1 MKKANSKRLYDSI
14 NVTFLNEK
22 ILFYLVFNFIHLFL
36 ERREGK
42 EKERNINVQ
51 NFRNAVKIR
60 SATGIKDRGEKMGEV
75 WVLF

>member
-14 NVTFLNEK
+14 HVTFLNEK